1 MSRSNAEIVREYG
14 PFSGVGRVHG
24 VTYDG
29 RSVWFAAGDKL
40 VSMDPASGKAQSFGR
55 GRARRWMTP
64 PVPGFTTTL
73 LLPAPLPTD

>member
-1 MSRSNAEIVREYG
+1 MNRSAAEIVREYDF
-14 PFSGVGRVHG
+14 PGVDRVHG

-29 RSVWFAAGDKL
+29 QHVWFAAG
-40 VSMDPASGKAQSFGR
+40 GKVQAFGH

-73 LLPAPLPTD
+73 LLPAPLPSG